1 MGWAVWLSAPV
12 AVTVLAALGSWLR
25 SRPARRLDTQQSMQ
39 AHDDFLDALV
49 QTARSK
55 DDGPLAAPS
64 D

>member
-1 MGWAVWLSAPV
+1 MSWAVWLLVPV
-12 AVTVLAALGSWLR
+12 AVTLLAALGSWLR
-25 SRPARRLDTQQSMQ
+25 SRPARTLDTPQAMR

-55 DDGPLAAPS
+55 DRGPLAPPG